1 MAKSRKSSV
10 RKTSRKSS
18 RKTSRKSSR
27 KSSRKGSR
35 KSSRK
40 SSRKRSHKGSHKRRT
55 VKDVLNRQILLSET
69 PASIKRKLSVTL
81 KKNKFAG
88 TGLFATKPIR
98 KGRTIAYYKM
108 KVNEDSKKKSY
119 KSPTKCMYCFTM
131 YTKSGNAATST
142 VGDVHPESVPQPG
155 KDNIPYWAHFSNE
168 PSPGNPEN
176 SEIDISTKMNFKN
189 RKKLKVGDFV
199 TFKLKAT
206 RNIKKGEEIV
216 WCYGEGYGR
225 KYKTGCGYSA
235 D

>member
-1 MAKSRKSSV
+1 MAKSKKVTKKS
-10 RKTSRKSS
+10 RKTSPKRS
-18 RKTSRKSSR
+18 RKTSRAPKRSKSVR
-27 KSSRKGSR
+27 KSRSKSRNTR
-35 KSSRK
+35 
-40 SSRKRSHKGSHKRRT
+40 KRRT
-55 VKDVLNRQILLSET
+55 VKDVLNRKILLTET
-69 PASIKRKLSVTL
+69 PSSIKKKLSVTL

-98 KGRTIAYYKM
+98 KGKTIAYYKM
-108 KVNEDSKKKSY
+108 RVNQDSNKKSY

-131 YTKSGNAATST
+131 YTKSGNAASTT

-168 PSPGNPEN
+168 PSKGHTEN
-176 SEIDISTKMNFKN
+176 SEIDIATKLNFKN
-189 RKKLKVGDFV
+189 RKKLKDGDFV

-225 KYKTGCGYSA
+225 KYKTGCGYSS